1 LKIRKLTYYLIIILF
16 VALSCARTKNITTSR
31 AYHNLTAHYNAFFN
45 GREAFKQG
53 NKKISNSIKDDF
65 TNILPVFPISN
76 QTAAKSAA
84 TEMQTALDKS
94 AKVIKLHSIT
104 ARPKRK
110 GGNLSKKQK
119 AFYNKTEYCNWI
131 DDSWFLTGKSKLV
144 NNDLYGAEEAFEY
157 IIREYTNEEIMFDAS
172 IWLAR
177 TYNEMKKYGDSKI
190 ILDRVEGEKKF
201 PKRLFKDLTL
211 SYADLYIKQKKY
223 EDAIPKL
230 KTAITVTRKK
240 KEKARYYFILAQLY
254 QKSQQYSNASDAYT
268 LVTKCNPPYE
278 MIFNAQINRAICFDM
293 GSGNADQ
300 IRKQL
305 TKMLKDDKN
314 IDYRDQIYYA
324 IGNLYQK
331 ENKID
336 MALENYKLSASTS
349 VSNSQQRAL
358 SFLSI
363 ADIYFVKQKY
373 ILSQNYYDST
383 MAFLD
388 TKYSDYNAVEAKSKN
403 LTELVKSLLTIQDED
418 SLQKIALMNEKD
430 RNKFIDN
437 LIQEVIKEEERKKQ
451 EEQQQQI
458 NSMLFQQ
465 NQQNQNLNPNAS
477 GKWYFYNPA
486 TLSFGMSE
494 FKKKWGNRKL
504 EDDWRRKNK
513 AIINLTP
520 TDENDTVSDLSSK
533 PAITDPKKRE
543 FYLQNIPLTDSL
555 LFVSNKKIE
564 DAYFNSGETYLNKLK
579 NLPMAIAQFETLNTR
594 FPKTKYKLLSYYYLY
609 KMNIELNNDAQAN
622 KYKNL
627 ILTEFPESNYA
638 HILSNPNYLKELNE
652 KKEKVNE
659 LYGLAYQEFTNKN
672 YLNVF
677 SYCKV
682 ADSLYSNNHIVAK
695 FDLLKA
701 LSTGGTGDV
710 NGLKNSLSDIIT
722 HYPGTEEKNT
732 AENILAYVSKGDYSY
747 LANKTSENNK
757 TDSVPKNNEQ
767 NIVENKTEIVDEL
780 YKIDET
786 DKQYFVILLDKNA
799 DIYRLKYN
807 LFGYNI
813 DYFSMFNFEISTGT
827 WNERYQLIKVSPFS
841 SKNDAVK
848 YYKSVNKHKDV
859 VFKLIDE
866 RQYQFFVI
874 SEKNIEALQANKD
887 IDRYQKFFTKKYLEK

>member
-1 LKIRKLTYYLIIILF
+1 
-16 VALSCARTKNITTSR
+16 
-31 AYHNLTAHYNAFFN
+31 
-45 GREAFKQG
+45 
-53 NKKISNSIKDDF
+53 
-65 TNILPVFPISN
+65 
-76 QTAAKSAA
+76 
-84 TEMQTALDKS
+84 
-94 AKVIKLHSIT
+94 
-104 ARPKRK
+104 
-110 GGNLSKKQK
+110 
-119 AFYNKTEYCNWI
+119 
-131 DDSWFLTGKSKLV
+131 
-144 NNDLYGAEEAFEY
+144 
-157 IIREYTNEEIMFDAS
+157 
-172 IWLAR
+172 
-177 TYNEMKKYGDSKI
+177 
-190 ILDRVEGEKKF
+190 
-201 PKRLFKDLTL
+201 
-211 SYADLYIKQKKY
+211 
-223 EDAIPKL
+223 
-230 KTAITVTRKK
+230 
-240 KEKARYYFILAQLY
+240 
-254 QKSQQYSNASDAYT
+254 
-268 LVTKCNPPYE
+268 
-278 MIFNAQINRAICFDM
+278 
-293 GSGNADQ
+293 
-300 IRKQL
+300 
-305 TKMLKDDKN
+305 
-314 IDYRDQIYYA
+314 
-324 IGNLYQK
+324 
-331 ENKID
+331 
-336 MALENYKLSASTS
+336 
-349 VSNSQQRAL
+349 
-358 SFLSI
+358 
-363 ADIYFVKQKY
+363 
-373 ILSQNYYDST
+373 
-383 MAFLD
+383 
-388 TKYSDYNAVEAKSKN
+388 
-403 LTELVKSLLTIQDED
+403 
-418 SLQKIALMNEKD
+418 
-430 RNKFIDN
+430 
-437 LIQEVIKEEERKKQ
+437 
-451 EEQQQQI
+451 
-458 NSMLFQQ
+458 
-465 NQQNQNLNPNAS
+465 
-477 GKWYFYNPA
+477 
-486 TLSFGMSE
+486 
-494 FKKKWGNRKL
+494 
-504 EDDWRRKNK
+504 
-513 AIINLTP
+513 
-520 TDENDTVSDLSSK
+520 
-533 PAITDPKKRE
+533 
-543 FYLQNIPLTDSL
+543 
-555 LFVSNKKIE
+555 
-564 DAYFNSGETYLNKLK
+564 
-579 NLPMAIAQFETLNTR
+579 
-594 FPKTKYKLLSYYYLY
+594 
-609 KMNIELNNDAQAN
+609 MNIKLNNDAQAN

-874 SEKNIEALQANKD
+874 SEKNIEALQTNKD